1 MQTLAAEI
9 IQGRRLT
16 RLDDLAPLLQAGL
29 EDLCAG
35 ADQIRKALRGAGYE
49 LCTII
54 NARSGRCGED
64 CTFCAQSCHHQ
75 TQAQEYPFLEVE
87 EIVRQGK
94 RDEAA
99 GVQRYSLVTAGRAV
113 TGPELDQALAA
124 YRRLRE
130 ETGLG
135 LCASFGFQSVEDFRR
150 LKEAGVTRYHANL
163 ETSRRNFPNICT
175 THSYQDKIDNIRRAK
190 QAGLQICSGGIVGLG
205 ETWEDRLELA
215 LDLAELEVDS
225 IPLNLLTPIP
235 GTPLEGTPPL
245 SVEEVRRI
253 VAVFR
258 YINPTAWIRMAAG
271 RGRFA
276 DGGAILFRS
285 GANSAI
291 TGDMLTTTGTNIAQ
305 DLDLMKRGGFLNGNQ
320 A

>member
-1 MQTLAAEI
+1 M
-9 IQGRRLT
+9 
-16 RLDDLAPLLQAGL
+16 
-29 EDLCAG
+29 
-35 ADQIRKALRGAGYE
+35 
-49 LCTII
+49 
-54 NARSGRCGED
+54 
-64 CTFCAQSCHHQ
+64 
-75 TQAQEYPFLEVE
+75 
-87 EIVRQGK
+87 
-94 RDEAA
+94 
-99 GVQRYSLVTAGRAV
+99 QRYSLVTAGRAV

-305 DLDLMKRGGFLNGNQ
+305 DLDLMKQGGFLNGNQ

>member
-1 MQTLAAEI
+1 M
-9 IQGRRLT
+9 T
-16 RLDDLAPLLQAGL
+16 RLDDLTPLLQAGL

-150 LKEAGVTRYHANL
+150 LMEAGVTRYHANL

-305 DLDLMKRGGFLNGNQ
+305 DLDLMKQGGFLNGNQ

>member
-16 RLDDLAPLLQAGL
+16 RLDDLTPLLQAGL

-35 ADQIRKALRGAGYE
+35 ADQIRKALRGTGYE

-124 YRRLRE
+124 YRRLRA

-305 DLDLMKRGGFLNGNQ
+305 DLDLMKQGGFLNGNQ

>member
-16 RLDDLAPLLQAGL
+16 RLDDLTPLLQAGL

-150 LKEAGVTRYHANL
+150 LKEAGVSRYHANL

-305 DLDLMKRGGFLNGNQ
+305 DLDLMKQGGFLNGNQ

>member
-75 TQAQEYPFLEVE
+75 TQAQEYPFLEAE

-305 DLDLMKRGGFLNGNQ
+305 DLDLMKQGGFLNGNQ

>member
-16 RLDDLAPLLQAGL
+16 RLDDLTPLLQAGL

-271 RGRFA
+271 RGRFV

-305 DLDLMKRGGFLNGNQ
+305 DLDLMKQGGFLNGNQ

>member
-16 RLDDLAPLLQAGL
+16 RLDDLTPLLQAGL

-190 QAGLQICSGGIVGLG
+190 QAGLQICSGGIGGLG
-205 ETWEDRLELA
+205 ETWEDRRELA

-305 DLDLMKRGGFLNGNQ
+305 DLDLMKQGGFLNGNQ

>member
-16 RLDDLAPLLQAGL
+16 RLDDLTPLLQAGL

-258 YINPTAWIRMAAG
+258 YISPTAWIRMAAG

-305 DLDLMKRGGFLNGNQ
+305 DLDLMKQGGFFNGNQ

>member
-16 RLDDLAPLLQAGL
+16 RLDDLTPLLQAGL

-135 LCASFGFQSVEDFRR
+135 LCASFGFQSVEDFRPQ
-150 LKEAGVTRYHANL
+150 LL
-163 ETSRRNFPNICT
+163 RR
-175 THSYQDKIDNIRRAK
+175 
-190 QAGLQICSGGIVGLG
+190 
-205 ETWEDRLELA
+205 
-215 LDLAELEVDS
+215 
-225 IPLNLLTPIP
+225 
-235 GTPLEGTPPL
+235 
-245 SVEEVRRI
+245 
-253 VAVFR
+253 
-258 YINPTAWIRMAAG
+258 
-271 RGRFA
+271 
-276 DGGAILFRS
+276 
-285 GANSAI
+285 
-291 TGDMLTTTGTNIAQ
+291 
-305 DLDLMKRGGFLNGNQ
+305 
-320 A
+320 

>member
-16 RLDDLAPLLQAGL
+16 RLDDLTPLLQAGL

-245 SVEEVRRI
+245 PVEEVRRI

-305 DLDLMKRGGFLNGNQ
+305 DLDLMKQGGFLNGNQ

>member
-16 RLDDLAPLLQAGL
+16 RLDDLTPLLQAGL

-205 ETWEDRLELA
+205 ETCEDRLELA

-305 DLDLMKRGGFLNGNQ
+305 DLDLMKQGGFLNGNQ

>member
-16 RLDDLAPLLQAGL
+16 RLDDLTPLLQAGL

-75 TQAQEYPFLEVE
+75 TQAQEYPFLEAE

-305 DLDLMKRGGFLNGNQ
+305 DLDLMKQGGFFNGNQ

>member
-16 RLDDLAPLLQAGL
+16 RLDDLTPLLQAGL

-305 DLDLMKRGGFLNGNQ
+305 DLDLMKQGGFLNGNQ

>member
-16 RLDDLAPLLQAGL
+16 RLDDLTPLLQAGL

-35 ADQIRKALRGAGYE
+35 ADQSRKALRGAGYE

-305 DLDLMKRGGFLNGNQ
+305 DLDLMKQGGFLNGNQ

>member
-16 RLDDLAPLLQAGL
+16 RLDDLTPLLQAGL

-64 CTFCAQSCHHQ
+64 CKFCAQSCHHQ
-75 TQAQEYPFLEVE
+75 TQAQEYPFLEAE

-99 GVQRYSLVTAGRAV
+99 GVQRYSLVIAGRAV

-175 THSYQDKIDNIRRAK
+175 THSY
-190 QAGLQICSGGIVGLG
+190 
-205 ETWEDRLELA
+205 
-215 LDLAELEVDS
+215 
-225 IPLNLLTPIP
+225 
-235 GTPLEGTPPL
+235 
-245 SVEEVRRI
+245 
-253 VAVFR
+253 
-258 YINPTAWIRMAAG
+258 
-271 RGRFA
+271 
-276 DGGAILFRS
+276 
-285 GANSAI
+285 
-291 TGDMLTTTGTNIAQ
+291 
-305 DLDLMKRGGFLNGNQ
+305 
-320 A
+320 

>member
-16 RLDDLAPLLQAGL
+16 RLDDLTPLLQAGL

-135 LCASFGFQSVEDFRR
+135 LC
-150 LKEAGVTRYHANL
+150 
-163 ETSRRNFPNICT
+163 
-175 THSYQDKIDNIRRAK
+175 
-190 QAGLQICSGGIVGLG
+190 
-205 ETWEDRLELA
+205 
-215 LDLAELEVDS
+215 
-225 IPLNLLTPIP
+225 
-235 GTPLEGTPPL
+235 L
-245 SVEEVRRI
+245 SLI
-253 VAVFR
+253 H
-258 YINPTAWIRMAAG
+258 I
-271 RGRFA
+271 
-276 DGGAILFRS
+276 
-285 GANSAI
+285 
-291 TGDMLTTTGTNIAQ
+291 
-305 DLDLMKRGGFLNGNQ
+305 
-320 A
+320 

>member
-16 RLDDLAPLLQAGL
+16 RLDDLTPLLQAGL

-150 LKEAGVTRYHANL
+150 LMEAGVTRYHANL

-215 LDLAELEVDS
+215 LDLAELEADS

-305 DLDLMKRGGFLNGNQ
+305 DLDLMKQGGFLNGNQ

>member
-1 MQTLAAEI
+1 MRQLAEEI
-9 IQGRRLT
+9 IQGRRLN
-16 RLDDLAPLLQAGL
+16 RQDDLTVLLQADL
-29 EDLCAG
+29 EQLCAG
-35 ADQIRKALRGAGYE
+35 ADWIRRTLCGSDYE

-64 CTFCAQSCHHQ
+64 CKFCAQSCRHR
-75 TQAQEYPFLEVE
+75 TPVQEYPFLEVD
-87 EIVRQGK
+87 EIVQKGK
-94 RDEAA
+94 QDEAA
-99 GVQRYSLVTAGRAV
+99 GVRRYSLVTAGRAV
-113 TGPELDQALAA
+113 DGPELDRALDAF
-124 YRRLRE
+124 RILKE

-135 LCASFGFQSVEDFRR
+135 LCASFGFQTVEDFRR

-305 DLDLMKRGGFLNGNQ
+305 DLDLMKQGGFLNGNQ

>member
-16 RLDDLAPLLQAGL
+16 RLDDLTPLLQAGL

-175 THSYQDKIDNIRRAK
+175 THSYQDKIDNIRRAR

-253 VAVFR
+253 VAIFR

-305 DLDLMKRGGFLNGNQ
+305 DLDLMKQGGFLNGNQ

>member
-16 RLDDLAPLLQAGL
+16 RLDDLTPLLQAGL

-291 TGDMLTTTGTNIAQ
+291 TGDMLPTTGTNIAQ
-305 DLDLMKRGGFLNGNQ
+305 DLDLMKQGGFLNGNQ

>member
-16 RLDDLAPLLQAGL
+16 RLDDLTPLLQAGL

-190 QAGLQICSGGIVGLG
+190 QAGFQICSGGIVGLG

-305 DLDLMKRGGFLNGNQ
+305 DLDLMKQGGFLNGNQ

>member
-16 RLDDLAPLLQAGL
+16 RLDDLTPLLQAGL

-150 LKEAGVTRYHANL
+150 LMEAGVTRYHANL

-235 GTPLEGTPPL
+235 GTPLERTPPL

-305 DLDLMKRGGFLNGNQ
+305 DLDLMKQGGFLNGNQ

>member
-16 RLDDLAPLLQAGL
+16 RLDDLTPLLQAGL

-124 YRRLRE
+124 CRRLRE

-135 LCASFGFQSVEDFRR
+135 LCASFGFQRVEDFRR

-305 DLDLMKRGGFLNGNQ
+305 DLDLMKQGGFLNGNQ